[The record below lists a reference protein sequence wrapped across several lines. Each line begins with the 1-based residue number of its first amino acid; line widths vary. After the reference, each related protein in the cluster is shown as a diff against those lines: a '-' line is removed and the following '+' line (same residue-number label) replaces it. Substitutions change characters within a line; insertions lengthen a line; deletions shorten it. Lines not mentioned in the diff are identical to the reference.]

1 MKKTK
6 LQRLIALLLAAVF
19 LICGGTITVGA
30 TDGGGSEDGSS
41 GNSSTTTVT
50 TADIKALLNSMT
62 YDEYVAAYFDTV
74 PRAEGEPIVI
84 NGVDYD
90 PEQTNIG
97 FDDGSDG
104 VFDDSCISVREYLGV
119 KGLYTP
125 GNGIVSWKIDQITK
139 KTRYSISIEY
149 YPIENKSASIERV
162 FYINGSVPFKEARYL
177 TLSKV
182 WRNAY
187 PNGSFVLAKGESDA
201 DGAAYVSAAAE
212 IGIKASYDAETR
224 TVSYEMPAYWTQDI
238 SDLANE
244 KQLRF
249 FKNDIDKNEIRPTIE
264 QVPEWRSYEMSDSNG
279 YYTESFEFIV
289 EPNKNGEVILSLEG
303 VNEPMVIKSIAL
315 FAHED
320 NVSYEQ
326 YLKDLGDKATA
337 SGQDKIKIEGEEL
350 LAASSKTI
358 YAINDNSCAINSPT
372 DTTRTVLNTI
382 GGEKW
387 QTAGQWVRY
396 GFAVQTAGMYDI
408 AIRYRQNVLDG
419 LYTSRSLS
427 ISSYYKGAN
436 GELVRYDKATYLAQ
450 HGNTAGFY
458 DGVPFDEAARLQFSY
473 DQDWQS
479 TFLTADVDG
488 DKNLPIYFEDGVVYM
503 MEIEVTIG
511 EMGEIVREVQETL
524 DVINDCYLN
533 ILQLTGTNPD
543 EYRDYGFS
551 RIMPDTINQ
560 MEMAAQRLAG
570 PNSDGEGGI
579 VKALENISGEASS
592 MTATLERVAWL
603 LHRMTDEDNI
613 ASNLGQLKTYIGTL
627 GTWLGDAKTQPLQL
641 DYLVV
646 QPTNGKLPKATPNFF
661 KTMAHEFSSFFQS
674 FIRNYDRMGATAEA
688 TDAATEVW
696 LAYGRDQSQV
706 IRNLINNDFT
716 PNKEEFGDKDGNEI
730 IVDLKL
736 VAGGTLLPSILSGAG
751 PDVYIGLG
759 EDNVI
764 NYAIRGAL
772 IAIENME
779 GFNEM
784 CLQEYEDENGNIVD
798 NSKNAQF
805 NEAAMIVMGIED
817 AKGDMHYYGLPE
829 TQGFSMMFVR
839 EDILADLDIDIPRT
853 WDDIYAAIPTLQ
865 ANNMQIGVQNDYK
878 IFLYQMGGE
887 LFADNGMRINLD
899 SNVALTSFNMM
910 CNLFTQYGFPYK
922 YDFANRF
929 RTGEMP
935 IGFASYTGTYNHL
948 KVFATEIE
956 GLWGFYPLP
965 GMIKTDEKGNEIYDE
980 NGDPVIN
987 NVAVSACSAIVMIV
1001 GCDNEYNAWQF
1012 MRWHV
1017 GADCQ
1022 ATYSEEMC
1030 AIIGPSAKH
1039 STANL
1044 QALADMPWTSEE
1056 LLQLGTQFNNLA
1068 SIPNYPG
1075 SYIIGRY
1082 TNFAFLSAYNSSADP
1097 TEELLSYITTINKE
1111 ITRKREEFELETLEI
1126 GQTLAEKRIGEAEA
1140 ALKALRESDSWSAS
1154 YDALYERSLGS
1165 YGLLHQTQE
1174 DYAALFALASDFK
1187 TANATLFEEVVEC
1200 INEAATALKTYE
1212 AYK

>member
-6 LQRLIALLLAAVF
+6 LQRFVALLLAVVF
-19 LICGGTITVGA
+19 LVCGGTLTVGA
-30 TDGGGSEDGSS
+30 TGEASSEGGSS
-41 GNSSTTTVT
+41 GDSSTTTVT
-50 TADIKALLNSMT
+50 TADIKALLNAMT
-62 YDEYVAAYFDTV
+62 YDEYVAAYFETV
-74 PRAEGEPIVI
+74 SRAEGAPIVV
-84 NGVDYD
+84 NGVDYAPD
-90 PEQTNIG
+90 QTDIG

-104 VFDDSCISVREYLGV
+104 ALDDSLVSIREYQGV

-125 GNGIVSWKIDQITK
+125 GDGIVSWKVPGITE
-139 KTRYSISIEY
+139 KTRYSIAIEY
-149 YPIENKSASIERV
+149 YPIEHKSASIERV

-177 TLSKV
+177 TLPKIWKNVYSD
-182 WRNAY
+182 
-187 PNGSFVLAKGESDA
+187 GSFVLLKNETDSD
-201 DGAAYVSAAAE
+201 GQAYVTEAKE
-212 IGIKASYDAETR
+212 YGIEASYDAATR
-224 TVSYEMPAYWTQDI
+224 TVTYKMPKYWTKDI
-238 SDLANE
+238 SKLANE
-244 KQLRF
+244 KVIRF

-264 QVPEWRSYEMSDSNG
+264 QDPEWRSYELKDSNG
-279 YYTESFEFIV
+279 YYTESFEFII
-289 EPNKNGEVILSLEG
+289 EPNKDGEVILSLEAI
-303 VNEPMVIKSIAL
+303 NEPMVIKSITL

-320 NVSYEQ
+320 NASYEQ
-326 YLKDLGDKATA
+326 YLKDLGEKAKT
-337 SGQDKIKIEGEEL
+337 SGQDTIKIEGEEL

-387 QTAGQWVRY
+387 QTAGQWARY
-396 GFAVQTAGMYDI
+396 GFSVSTAGMYDI
-408 AIRYRQNVLDG
+408 AIRFRQNILEG
-419 LYTSRSLS
+419 LYTSRAIS
-427 ISSYYKGAN
+427 ISSYYIDES
-436 GELVRYDKATYLAQ
+436 GELVRYSKDEYLKE
-450 HGNTAGFY
+450 HGDTAGFY
-458 DGVPFDEAARLQFSY
+458 DGIPFDEAARLQFAY

-479 TFLTADVDG
+479 TFLTADVD
-488 DKNLPIYFEDGVVYM
+488 DDQYLSIYFEDGVVYM
-503 MEIEVTIG
+503 IELEVTIG
-511 EMGEIVREVQETL
+511 AMGEIVREVQQML
-524 DVINDCYLN
+524 DVINNCYLS

-543 EYRDYGFS
+543 DYRDYGFS
-551 RIMPDTINQ
+551 RIMPDVINQ
-560 MEMAAQRLAG
+560 MEMAAQKLAG
-570 PNSDGEGGI
+570 PKSDGAGGI
-579 VKALENISGEASS
+579 VKQLEDISGGASS
-592 MTATLERVAWL
+592 MTSTLERVAWL
-603 LHRMTDEDNI
+603 LHKMTDEDNI
-613 ASNLGQLKTYIGTL
+613 APNLDQLKSYIGTL

-646 QPTNGKLPKATPNFF
+646 QPTGGKLPKATPGFF
-661 KTMAHEFSSFFQS
+661 KTLAHEFSSFFQS
-674 FIRNYDRMGATAEA
+674 FIRNYDRMGATANV
-688 TDAATEVW
+688 TDEATEVW

-716 PNKEEFGDKDGNEI
+716 PDKEEFGDKNGNEI

-736 VAGGTLLPSILSGAG
+736 VAGGTLLPSILSGSG

-784 CLQEYEDENGNIVD
+784 CLQKYEDENGNIVD

-817 AKGDMHYYGLPE
+817 AAGDMHYYGLPE

-865 ANNMQIGVQNDYK
+865 ANNMQIGIQNDYK
-878 IFLYQMGGE
+878 VFLYQKGGE

-899 SNVALTSFNMM
+899 SNVALTSFDMM

-956 GLWGFYPLP
+956 GLWSFYPLP
-965 GMIKTDEKGNEIYDE
+965 GIIETDEKGKEIYDE
-980 NGDPVIN
+980 NGNPVIN
-987 NVAVSACSAIVMIV
+987 NVAVSTCTAIVMIV

-1017 GADCQ
+1017 GAECQ
-1022 ATYSEEMC
+1022 STYSEEMC

-1044 QALADMPWTSEE
+1044 EALADMPWTSEE
-1056 LLQLGTQFNNLA
+1056 LEQLQAQFNSLA

-1082 TNFAFLSAYNSSADP
+1082 TNFAFLAAYNNSADP
-1097 TEELLSYITTINKE
+1097 SEEILSYIITINKE
-1111 ITRKREEFELETLEI
+1111 ITRKRQEFDLETLEL
-1126 GQTLAEKRIGEAEA
+1126 GQTLAEKRIGQARS
-1140 ALKALRESDSWSAS
+1140 ALEEIKGSNAWNAS
-1154 YDALYERSLGS
+1154 YDDLYERATGEV
-1165 YGLLHQTQE
+1165 GLLHARQE
-1174 DYAALFALASDFK
+1174 DYAALFALASDLK
-1187 TANATLFEEVVEC
+1187 AANATLFEEVVEY
-1200 INEAATALKTYE
+1200 INEAATALEIYETY
-1212 AYK
+1212 K

>member
-30 TDGGGSEDGSS
+30 TDGGGSEGGSS

-74 PRAEGEPIVI
+74 SRAEGEPIVI
-84 NGVDYD
+84 NGVDFD
-90 PEQTNIG
+90 PEQTSVKL
-97 FDDGSDG
+97 DDDSDG
-104 VFDDSCISVREYLGV
+104 VLDDNCVSVREFLGV

-125 GNGIVSWKIDQITK
+125 GEGIVSWKTDKIK
-139 KTRYSISIEY
+139 AKTRYSISIEY

-182 WRNAY
+182 WKNAY
-187 PNGSFVLAKGESDA
+187 PGGSFVLSKSETDA
-201 DGAAYVSAAAE
+201 DGAAYVAAAAE
-212 IGIKASYDAETR
+212 IGIKASYDAEKR
-224 TVSYEMPAYWTQDI
+224 TVSYEMPEYWTKDI
-238 SDLANE
+238 TDLVSE
-244 KQLRF
+244 KHLRF
-249 FKNDIDKNEIRPTIE
+249 FKNDIDENEIRPSIE

-279 YYTESFEFIV
+279 YYTESFEFVI

-303 VNEPMVIKSIAL
+303 VNEPIVIKSITL

-326 YLKDLGDKATA
+326 YLKDLGDKANA
-337 SGQDKIKIEGEEL
+337 SGQDKIKIESEEL

-396 GFAVQTAGMYDI
+396 GLSVETAGMYDI
-408 AIRYRQNVLDG
+408 AIRFRQNVLEG

-427 ISSYYKGAN
+427 ITSYYKDASGK
-436 GELVRYDKATYLAQ
+436 LVQYDKATYLAQ

-458 DGVPFDEAARLQFSY
+458 DGVPFDEAAKLQFAYS
-473 DQDWQS
+473 QDWQS
-479 TFLTADVDG
+479 TFLTADIDS
-488 DKNLPIYFEDGVVYM
+488 DQNLSIYFEDGVIYM

-511 EMGEIVREVQETL
+511 AMGEIVREVQDTL

-533 ILQLTGTNPD
+533 ILQLTGTSPD
-543 EYRDYGFS
+543 KYRDYGFS

-570 PNSDGEGGI
+570 PKSDGEGGI
-579 VKALENISGEASS
+579 VKELENISGGASS
-592 MTATLERVAWL
+592 MTSTLERVAWL

-641 DYLVV
+641 DYLMV
-646 QPTNGKLPKATPNFF
+646 QPTNGKLPAAKPNFF

-674 FIRNYDRMGATAEA
+674 FIRNFDRMGATVEA
-688 TDAATEVW
+688 TNDATDVW

-716 PNKEEFGDKDGNEI
+716 PNKEEFGDKNGNEI

-759 EDNVI
+759 EDTVI

-772 IAIENME
+772 IPIENME
-779 GFNEM
+779 GFKEM
-784 CLQEYEDENGNIVD
+784 CLQEYEDENGNIID

-817 AKGDMHYYGLPE
+817 SKGDMHYYGLPE

-899 SNVALTSFNMM
+899 SNVALTSFDMM

-935 IGFASYTGTYNHL
+935 IGFASYTATYNHL
-948 KVFATEIE
+948 KVFATEID

-965 GMIKTDEKGNEIYDE
+965 GIIETDEKGNEIYDE

-987 NVAVSACSAIVMIV
+987 NIAVSSCSAIVMIV
-1001 GCDNEYNAWQF
+1001 GCENEYNAWQF

-1039 STANL
+1039 STANIH
-1044 QALADMPWTSEE
+1044 ALADMPWTSEE
-1056 LLQLGTQFNNLA
+1056 LEQLGAQFNNLA

-1111 ITRKREEFELETLEI
+1111 ITRKRDEFDLETLEI
-1126 GQTLAEKRIGEAEA
+1126 GQTLAEKRISEADE
-1140 ALKALRESDSWSAS
+1140 ALRKLKESSDWSAS
-1154 YDALYERSLGS
+1154 YDSLYERALGQH
-1165 YGLLHQTQE
+1165 GLIHQAQE

-1187 TANATLFEEVVEC
+1187 AANETLFEEVAEY

>member
-6 LQRLIALLLAAVF
+6 LQRLTALLLAVVF
-19 LICGGTITVGA
+19 LFCGGAVTVGA
-30 TDGGGSEDGSS
+30 TDTDGATGG
-41 GNSSTTTVT
+41 SSTTTVT
-50 TADIKALLNSMT
+50 TADIKALLNSAT
-62 YDEYVAAYFDTV
+62 YDEYVATYFDTV
-74 PRAEGEPIVI
+74 PRAEGAPIVI

-90 PEQTNIG
+90 PEQTNVK
-97 FDDGSDG
+97 FDDGADG
-104 VFDDSCISVREYLGV
+104 VFDDSCISIREYLGV

-125 GNGIVSWKIDQITK
+125 GNGIVSWKVNGIK
-139 KTRYSISIEY
+139 EKARFSISIEY

-177 TLSKV
+177 NLSKV
-182 WRNAY
+182 WKNEY
-187 PNGSFVLAKGESDA
+187 PSGSFVLSKKESDA
-201 DGAAYVSAAAE
+201 DGAAYVAAAAQ
-212 IGIKASYDAETR
+212 IGIKASYDAEKR

-238 SDLANE
+238 TNLVNE

-249 FKNDIDKNEIRPTIE
+249 FKNDIDRNEIRPSIG
-264 QVPEWRSYEMSDSNG
+264 QSPEWRSYELKDSNG
-279 YYTESFEFIV
+279 YYTESFEFVV
-289 EPNKNGEVILSLEG
+289 EPNKNGDVILSLEG
-303 VNEPMVIKSIAL
+303 VNEPMVIRSITL
-315 FAHED
+315 YAHED
-320 NVSYEQ
+320 NVAYEE
-326 YLKDLGDKATA
+326 YLKNLGDKANA
-337 SGQDKIKIEGEEL
+337 SGKDTIKIEGEDL

-408 AIRYRQNVLDG
+408 AIRFRQNILDG

-427 ISSYYKGAN
+427 ISSYYKDAN
-436 GELVRYDKATYLAQ
+436 GNLVLYDEDSYLAQ

-458 DGVPFDEAARLQFSY
+458 DGVPFDEAAKLQFAY

-479 TFLTADVDG
+479 SFLTADVDR
-488 DKNLPIYFEDGVVYM
+488 DDTLSIYFEDGVIYM
-503 MEIEVTIG
+503 LELEVTIG
-511 EMGEIVREVQETL
+511 EMGEIVREVQQTL
-524 DVINDCYLN
+524 DAINDCYLN

-543 EYRDYGFS
+543 KYRDYGFS
-551 RIMPDTINQ
+551 RVMPDTINQ

-570 PNSDGEGGI
+570 ENSDGEGGI
-579 VKALENISGEASS
+579 VKALEKISGEASS
-592 MTATLERVAWL
+592 MTSTLERVAWL

-613 ASNLGQLKTYIGTL
+613 AANLSQLKTYIGTL

-641 DYLVV
+641 DYLMI
-646 QPTNGKLPKATPNFF
+646 QPTGGKLPAAKPGFF
-661 KTMAHEFSSFFQS
+661 KMMAHEFGSFFQS
-674 FIRNYDRMGATAEA
+674 FIRNYDRMGATVEA
-688 TDAATEVW
+688 TDAATKVW

-759 EDNVI
+759 EDSVI

-779 GFNEM
+779 GFKEM

-817 AKGDMHYYGLPE
+817 SVGEMHYYGLPE

-935 IGFASYTGTYNHL
+935 IGFASYTATYNHL
-948 KVFATEIE
+948 KVFATEID

-965 GMIKTDEKGNEIYDE
+965 GIIETDEKGNEIYDE

-1001 GCDNEYNAWQF
+1001 GCRNEYNAWQF
-1012 MRWHV
+1012 MKWHV
-1017 GADCQ
+1017 GAECQ

-1056 LLQLGTQFNNLA
+1056 LLQLGTQFNKLA

-1097 TEELLSYITTINKE
+1097 SEELLSYITTINKE
-1111 ITRKREEFELETLEI
+1111 ITRKRDEFDLETLEI
-1126 GQTLAEKRIGEAEA
+1126 GQTLAEKRIGQAAE
-1140 ALKALRESDSWSAS
+1140 ALKAIHDSSDWSDSYNS
-1154 YDALYERSLGS
+1154 LYERSVGQ
-1165 YGLLHQTQE
+1165 YGLLHLTQE
-1174 DYAALFALASDFK
+1174 DYAALFALASDFEA
-1187 TANATLFEEVVEC
+1187 ANATLFEEVIEY